1 MNWVESMCAEY
12 VCFLKKCTAYFTKLW
27 NLYQACLYAFEY
39 AFQIMLM
46 KFNED
51 SFDKL
56 VTFWTSRL
64 ISPAAWI
71 ALIFLLP
78 ASLGFNAKI
87 LWQGTGLITCKK

>member
-1 MNWVESMCAEY
+1 MI
-12 VCFLKKCTAYFTKLW
+12 FLT
-27 NLYQACLYAFEY
+27 N
-39 AFQIMLM
+39 
-46 KFNED
+46 D
-51 SFDKL
+51 